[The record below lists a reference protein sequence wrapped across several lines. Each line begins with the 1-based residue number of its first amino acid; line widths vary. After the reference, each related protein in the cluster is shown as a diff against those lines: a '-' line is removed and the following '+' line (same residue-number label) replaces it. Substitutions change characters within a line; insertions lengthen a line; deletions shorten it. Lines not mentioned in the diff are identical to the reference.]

1 MATSYVSICN
11 LALQKLGA
19 ARISALDEASKN
31 ARECNACYDH
41 LRDAELRTNK
51 WKFAVSRATLAAHA
65 TAPDFYYAY
74 AFPLPTGCLRPIFP
88 TRLGLDWKIE
98 NHEGVAALMTN
109 DGTSIELRYIKQV
122 TDPTLFDPLFVEAY
136 ACRIAL
142 HLCEAITQSN
152 TKKEAAERAYLYA
165 IREARRMNAIEIG
178 TFKQPVDEWVA
189 ARRTGQLV
197 NSEWGE
203 E

>member
-19 ARISALDEASKN
+19 ARIAALDEASKN
-31 ARECNACYDH
+31 ARECNACYEH
-41 LRDAELRTNK
+41 LRDTELRTNK
-51 WKFAVSRATLAAHA
+51 WKFALSRATLAPHA
-65 TAPDFYYAY
+65 TAPDFTFTY
-74 AFPLPTGCLRPIFP
+74 AFPLPTDCLRPVFP
-88 TRLGLDWKIE
+88 ARLGLDWRVE
-98 NHEGVAALMTN
+98 NHEGVASILTN
-109 DGTSIELRYIKQV
+109 DGNTLEIRYLKRV

-152 TKKEAAERAYLYA
+152 SKKEAAERAYLYA

-178 TFKQPVDEWVA
+178 PFKQPVDEWVA

-197 NSEWGE
+197 NSEWGDE
-203 E
+203 